1 MKTLLVTIALAIATP
16 AFAWD
21 DPGIVLQT
29 YEVDQRLNDLARQA
43 TQSNQ
48 AAVNRGL
55 VLINPT
61 QHYVCDS
68 YSHGIGVC

>member
-1 MKTLLVTIALAIATP
+1 MKTLLVTIALAMATP
-16 AFAWD
+16 ALAD
-21 DPGIVLQT
+21 DFNTAIQT
-29 YEVDQRLNDLARQA
+29 YEVDQRLNELARQA
-43 TQSNQ
+43 TQANQ

>member
-1 MKTLLVTIALAIATP
+1 MKTLLVTIALAMATP
-16 AFAWD
+16 ALAD
-21 DPGIVLQT
+21 DFNHAIQT
-29 YEVDQRLNDLARQA
+29 YEVDQRLNELARQA
-43 TQSNQ
+43 TQANQ